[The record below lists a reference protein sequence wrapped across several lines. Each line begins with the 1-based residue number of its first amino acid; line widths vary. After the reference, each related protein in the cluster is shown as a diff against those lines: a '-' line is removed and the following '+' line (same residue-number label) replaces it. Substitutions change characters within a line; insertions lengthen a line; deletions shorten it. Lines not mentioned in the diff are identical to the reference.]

1 MSFLPGF
8 LKASTGISGRCGIAQ
23 LGVGDEACNSHVRF
37 STPQL
42 RLGQIW
48 WVREGLLRAPCG
60 AALSFL
66 FKTRVSGTRTHTS
79 TYHIYIIYMSHISY
93 IIIYVYTYIHII
105 EPLKT
110 KEYVAFHAT
119 GGNSITSGG
128 AQSLG
133 SRGCAERCKKFA
145 DIFGYFCQNLTGVI
159 NFPNNF

>member
-8 LKASTGISGRCGIAQ
+8 LKASTGISGRFGIAQ
-23 LGVGDEACNSHVRF
+23 LGVGDEACNSHVEN
-37 STPQL
+37 SSPQL

-110 KEYVAFHAT
+110 KEKVAFHAT
-119 GGNSITSGG
+119 GGNQSPITSGG

-133 SRGCAERCKKFA
+133 SRGCAERRNDFFSTGICG
-145 DIFGYFCQNLTGVI
+145 IFEKNEGFQK
-159 NFPNNF
+159 

>member
-1 MSFLPGF
+1 MKLAIPMWN
-8 LKASTGISGRCGIAQ
+8 L
-23 LGVGDEACNSHVRF
+23 L
-37 STPQL
+37 PQL

-110 KEYVAFHAT
+110 KEKVAFHAT
-119 GGNSITSGG
+119 GGNQSPITSGG

-133 SRGCAERCKKFA
+133 SRGCAERRNEIFSTGICGIFA
-145 DIFGYFCQNLTGVI
+145 KNGGFQK
-159 NFPNNF
+159 